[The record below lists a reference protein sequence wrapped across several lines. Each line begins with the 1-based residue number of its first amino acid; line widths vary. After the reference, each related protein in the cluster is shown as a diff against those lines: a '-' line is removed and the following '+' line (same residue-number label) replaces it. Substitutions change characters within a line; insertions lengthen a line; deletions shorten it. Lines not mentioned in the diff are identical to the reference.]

1 MSDPFTTWGR
11 MVVRLRW
18 VILAAWLVVLAGA
31 GGFLAPRAAA
41 VLQPGGFY
49 VPDSESTAAAT
60 VLDQAFNGANR
71 NNISVVFTFPNTT
84 VDDPIV
90 KDQLTQADALV
101 SAVPGVRHVDSYI
114 QTGTPILVSSDRHSA
129 ISVVTLD
136 GSEKDIEAR
145 VPELRSALQS
155 IAIEHY
161 VTGQPASNA
170 DVRDISESDLR
181 HAELITLPI
190 VGVLLLLVFRSVV
203 ATTLPLILG
212 GASVIL
218 ALALMYVLS
227 FSTDISIFALNTAS
241 MIGLGLG
248 IDFSLIV
255 VNRFDEELRNGR
267 TPHEAVVASMA
278 SAGRSIAFSGI
289 TVFAGMLL
297 LTLFIDLLVVRS
309 MSLAVM
315 LVAGTGVLAGL
326 TLLPALLAVLG
337 PRIHWLRVLP
347 APRRNTDG
355 HGIWYRFS
363 QRVMRHPWVWLLGA
377 VGVLTVLTIPVLD
390 LRLMGVDPDGL
401 PANVESTRGM
411 EVAAGAFGSNRLE
424 PIQIVMST
432 SQPNGAFTP
441 QFLTGL
447 QKLSDVIAA
456 DPRVDGVLSLSTA
469 ARSAGVPDNL
479 FPSLTPDLLRADP
492 SRAAQAADLIN
503 LDHGGS
509 DAAITVYVRSSA
521 FDDDH
526 QALVHDLRDRIVPGI
541 PELHNYRVLVGGL
554 SAGVEDYSSALYSVF
569 PVLVAAVLALTFLI
583 LSFLFR
589 SIVLPIKAILLN
601 VIGILATY
609 GTLVLIFEDGWG
621 ASLIGLNPQ
630 GKLFVITPALLFVI
644 LFGLSTDYEVF
655 MLSRIGERFRATG
668 NNTES
673 VASGLDHT
681 ARVITAAGLVLVGT
695 FASFGTSQIIFLKEL
710 GVGLAIGVLIDTTLI
725 RLVLVPASMRL
736 MGRANWWMPRR
747 LRSRRWLAAAGI
759 AASALLLGAC
769 GPRSAA
775 PATSAPATP
784 RAMDISAATVQ
795 RGNIQQTLDLSG
807 DLRATQQVNVAPKG
821 AGRLEQVLVDSGA
834 SVKAGDVIAQLDQD
848 TAQVQLQQ
856 AQAMLAA
863 ANAKL
868 AQLQSGARSEDVAAA
883 QAALSQQQ
891 IKLQNMQHGGR
902 DEDIRVAQAGV
913 DAQQAKLD
921 LLLRGGRSEAVAQ
934 AQAAVDG
941 ANAKLSAVEKGA
953 PDDVLQTARST
964 VEADKAALGSAQ
976 ASFSALGGS
985 NAADL
990 QSAQAAV
997 SSLQSQVQAAQS
1009 AVDATNAALD
1019 NLKGT
1024 APADIQQAQ
1033 SSLDA
1038 ATAQRTAAR
1047 AALDGAASPT
1057 LASVTQAQAAVDQA
1071 NAVRQQAEA
1080 QQTGLEQKASPPC
1093 AAVFLPTG
1101 ARVNANGTACGA
1113 AKTAATAAVQA
1124 GDAGVDAAQ
1133 AQLDLLQRGGSP
1145 SQQAQLQAAFNTAD
1159 AQVKATDARL
1169 KALVSGGID
1178 AQRAQLLSQQQQAQ
1192 SQLVATQNN
1201 LQTAQAKLQAM
1212 TSGIQDAQVRQG
1224 QAQLTAA
1231 SERLKAD
1238 QSRLQQLLGGAT
1250 NEDLQQAQAAVDQA
1264 TQQLALAQSPATD
1277 EDIRAQRAAVLQA
1290 KLQLQKAQQP
1300 YTSYDLGQQAQA
1312 VAQAQAV
1319 LDKASRPYTDQDL
1332 AAAQAT
1338 VDQANAQVAQASL
1351 AMKETTVVAPVDG
1364 RVQDRLQSAGALVSP
1379 STPIVTLVPPQVE
1392 VAVSA
1397 DESQFG
1403 KLAEGQS
1410 VQISVSAFPDRPFT
1424 GAVKS
1429 VPPSVDPK
1437 TRTADIRIQP
1447 NDPDGVLRAG
1457 MSATVSIVTASRQDV
1472 LTVPRVAL
1480 LTPTGSSAQPALLL
1494 VDANNHIHTTP
1505 VQVGILTAQTAEISA
1520 GVSDGQ
1526 LVATSS
1532 VTDLRDGDVVLPK
1545 VQGPTSAL
1553 TSAGGAN

>member
-1 MSDPFTTWGR
+1 MSDPFTWWGR
-11 MVVRLRW
+11 IVVRFRW
-18 VILAAWLVVLAGA
+18 VILAGWLLVLVGA

-71 NNISVVFTFPNTT
+71 NNISVVFTFPNAT
-84 VDDPIV
+84 VDDPSV
-90 KDQLTQADALV
+90 KDQLTQADALL

-114 QTGTPILVSSDRHSA
+114 QTGTPILVSNDRHSA

-136 GSEKDIEAR
+136 GSERDIEAR
-145 VPELRSALQS
+145 VPDLRAALQP
-155 IAIEHY
+155 IALEHY

-170 DVRDISESDLR
+170 DVRDVSESDLR

-190 VGVLLLLVFRSVV
+190 VGILLLLVFRSVV

-212 GASVIL
+212 GASVTL
-218 ALALMYVLS
+218 ALAMMYLLS
-227 FSTDISIFALNTAS
+227 FSTDISIFALNTAT

-255 VNRFDEELRNGR
+255 VNRFDEELDNGR
-267 TPHEAVVASMA
+267 TPHDAVVASMA
-278 SAGRSIAFSGI
+278 SAGRSIAFSGM

-315 LVAGTGVLAGL
+315 LVAGTGVIAGL
-326 TLLPALLAVLG
+326 TLLPALLAILG
-337 PRIHWLRVLP
+337 RRIYWLRVLP
-347 APRRNTDG
+347 KPRRNADG

-377 VGVLTVLTIPVLD
+377 LGVLTVLTIPVLD

-411 EVAAGAFGSNRLE
+411 QVAASAFGANRLE

-432 SQPNGAFTP
+432 AQPNGAFTP

-447 QKLSDVIAA
+447 QKLSDAIAA

-469 ARSAGVPDNL
+469 ARSAGVPDTI

-492 SRAAQAADLIN
+492 ARAAQAADLIN
-503 LDHGGS
+503 LDHGGT

-526 QALVHDLRDRIVPGI
+526 QALVHDLRDRIIPGI

-569 PVLVAAVLALTFLI
+569 PLLVAAVLGLTFLI
-583 LSFLFR
+583 LTFLFR

-601 VIGILATY
+601 VVSILATY

-621 ASLIGLNPQ
+621 ANLIGLNPQ

-668 NNTES
+668 DNTES
-673 VASGLDHT
+673 VSSGLDHT

-710 GVGLAIGVLIDTTLI
+710 GVGLAVGVLIDTTLI

-769 GPRSAA
+769 GPRGAA
-775 PATSAPATP
+775 PTSAAPATP
-784 RAMDISAATVQ
+784 RAMNISAATVQ
-795 RGNIQQTLDLSG
+795 RGDIQQTLDLSG
-807 DLRATQQVNVAPKG
+807 DIRATQQVNVAPK
-821 AGRLEQVLVDSGA
+821 ASGRLEQVLVDSGA

-848 TAQVQLQQ
+848 GPQVQLRQ
-856 AQAMLAA
+856 AQAALAA
-863 ANAKL
+863 ASAKL
-868 AQLQSGARSEDVAAA
+868 SQLQTGARPEDVAAA
-883 QAALSQQQ
+883 QAALNQQQ
-891 IKLQNMQHGGR
+891 IKLQNMQNGGR
-902 DEDIRVAQAGV
+902 DEDVRLAQAGV

-921 LLLRGGRSEAVAQ
+921 LMLRGGRPEAVAQ
-934 AQAAVDG
+934 AQAALDA
-941 ANAKLSAVEKGA
+941 ANAKLSTVQKGA
-953 PDDVLQTARST
+953 PDDVRQAAQSA
-964 VEADKAALGSAQ
+964 VQADLAALASAQ
-976 ASFSALGGS
+976 AAFAALGGS

-990 QSAQAAV
+990 QSAQAAIA
-997 SSLQSQVQAAQS
+997 SLQSQVQAAQS
-1009 AVDATNAALD
+1009 TVDATNAALN

-1033 SSLDA
+1033 TALDSA
-1038 ATAQRTAAR
+1038 NAQRTAAK

-1057 LASVTQAQAAVDQA
+1057 IASVTQAQSAVDQA
-1071 NAVRQQAEA
+1071 NALRQQAEA
-1080 QQTGLEQKASPPC
+1080 QQTALEQNASPPC
-1093 AAVFLPTG
+1093 APVFLPTG
-1101 ARVNANGTACGA
+1101 ARVNANSTACGSAKSA
-1113 AKTAATAAVQA
+1113 ASSAVQA
-1124 GDAGVDAAQ
+1124 GDAGVEAAQ

-1145 SQQAQLQAAFNTAD
+1145 SQHAQLQAAFNTAD
-1159 AQVKATDARL
+1159 AQVKAADARL

-1192 SQLVATQNN
+1192 SQLVAVQNN
-1201 LQTAQAKLQAM
+1201 LQTAQAKLQAI
-1212 TSGIQDAQVRQG
+1212 TSGVQDAQVKQS
-1224 QAQLTAA
+1224 QAQVTAA
-1231 SERLKAD
+1231 GERLKAD
-1238 QSRLQQLLGGAT
+1238 QSRLQQLLDGPT
-1250 NEDLQQAQAAVDQA
+1250 DEDLQEAQAAVDQA

-1277 EDIRAQRAAVLQA
+1277 DDIRAQRAAVQQA

-1300 YTSYDLGQQAQA
+1300 YTSYDLGQQSQA
-1312 VAQAQAV
+1312 VAQAQAM
-1319 LDKASRPYTDQDL
+1319 LDKASNPYTDQDL
-1332 AAAQAT
+1332 AAAQAA

-1351 AMKETTVVAPVDG
+1351 AVKETTVVAPVDG
-1364 RVQDRLQSAGALVSP
+1364 QVQDRLQSPGALVSP
-1379 STPIVTLVPPQVE
+1379 ATPIVTLVPPQVDL
-1392 VAVSA
+1392 AVSA
-1397 DESQFG
+1397 DETQFG
-1403 KLAEGQS
+1403 RLAEGQS
-1410 VQISVSAFPDRPFT
+1410 VQISVSAFPDKAFT
-1424 GAVKS
+1424 GTVKS

-1437 TRTADIRIQP
+1437 TRTAEIRIQP
-1447 NDPDGVLRAG
+1447 SDPDGVLRAG
-1457 MSATVSIVTASRQDV
+1457 MSATASIVTATHQDV
-1472 LTVPRVAL
+1472 LVVPRVAL
-1480 LTPTGSSAQPALLL
+1480 LTSGASTQPSLLTL
-1494 VDANNHIHTTP
+1494 DADHHIHTTP
-1505 VQVGILTAQTAEISA
+1505 VQIGIQTAQSVEIAS

-1526 LVATSS
+1526 IVATSN
-1532 VTDLRDGDVVLPK
+1532 VTDLRDGDVVMP
-1545 VQGPTSAL
+1545 QIQSPTSAQAV
-1553 TSAGGAN
+1553 SAN